1 MTLHP
6 LPLLL
11 SVATLGALAGCAM
24 SDSEVIRMRDGT
36 LRAPSYAEAQTYCEE
51 RKLNSQP
58 VGKAPGDTGVL
69 FRCE

>member
-1 MTLHP
+1 MKLCLL
-6 LPLLL
+6 LPL
-11 SVATLGALAGCAM
+11 AAAFAGCSM
-24 SDSEVIRMRDGT
+24 SASEVIRMRDGT
-36 LRAPSYAEAQTYCEE
+36 LRAPSYAEAQTYCDE